1 MSWLK
6 LQVLTQCHVDVSLAT
21 DWQQQDA
28 TVHLIPTDDLHVG
41 YWTRKVSMPLI
52 KIDAVNTVIKYI
64 TFL

>member
-6 LQVLTQCHVDVSLAT
+6 LQVLTQCNVNVSVAT

-28 TVHLIPTDDLHVG
+28 TVDLIKTNDLDVG
-41 YWTRKVSMPLI
+41 YWTRKVSVPLM
-52 KIDAVNTVIKYI
+52 KIDAVNTEIKYI